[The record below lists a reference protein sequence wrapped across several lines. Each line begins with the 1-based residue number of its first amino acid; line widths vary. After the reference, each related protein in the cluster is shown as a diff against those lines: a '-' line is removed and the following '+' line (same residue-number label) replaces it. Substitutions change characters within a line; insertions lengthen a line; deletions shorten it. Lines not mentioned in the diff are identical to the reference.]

1 MMFRFRLFFAIDLY
15 GIGIRL
21 NHKLSEREIEMKFNL
36 KLFQLGLFV
45 AIAAGAS
52 GANAQDDNIPPPPPV
67 SSNGSGTGS
76 ITGRVALPSGH
87 PVNGR
92 VRITLSTIEI
102 PGMSSYTDNNG
113 GFGFGNLREGNYTLE
128 VVGDYKLYEP
138 VVEEVR
144 VNRGMQVV
152 LRINLKE
159 KSPSNER
166 SAGGVVSAGE
176 LDQRVPASAKKEYD
190 KATSLVKEG
199 KAAQAIDHYKRALE
213 IYSEYLMARNDLGV
227 QYLNLKR
234 LAEAAEQFEAAI
246 EINAKVF
253 NPRLNLGIVLVEQ
266 KKFPDAIEHLNQA
279 LAIDSARP
287 AAHLYFGIASL
298 EIDELQVAERELS
311 KALAMG
317 GDQYSIAHYYIA
329 QVDMKKGD
337 RDGAIRELK
346 TYLDSS
352 PEGEKAAQSRM
363 LLEKLKRGRN

>member
-1 MMFRFRLFFAIDLY
+1 
-15 GIGIRL
+15 
-21 NHKLSEREIEMKFNL
+21 MKFNL
-36 KLFQLGLFV
+36 KLFQLGLLV

-52 GANAQDDNIPPPPPV
+52 VANAQDDNIPLPPPV
-67 SSNGSGTGS
+67 ANNGMGSGS
-76 ITGRVALPSGH
+76 IAGRVVLPSGH

-92 VRITLSTIEI
+92 VRITLSTLEI
-102 PGMSSYTDNNG
+102 PGMTAYTDNNG
-113 GFGFGNLREGNYTLE
+113 GFGFRSLREGNYVLE
-128 VVGDYKLYEP
+128 VAGDYKLYEP
-138 VVEEVR
+138 IVEQVR

-152 LRINLKE
+152 LTISLKE
-159 KSPSNER
+159 KNPSNER
-166 SAGGVVSAGE
+166 PEGGVVSAGE

-190 KATSLVKEG
+190 KATGLVKEG

-266 KKFPDAIEHLNQA
+266 KKFPDAIEHLNHA

-298 EIDELQVAERELS
+298 EIDELQVAERELL
-311 KALAMG
+311 KALALG
-317 GDQYSIAHYYIA
+317 NNDEYSIAHYYIA

-337 RDGAIRELK
+337 RDGAMRELK

-352 PEGEKAAQSRM
+352 PEGEKAVQSRM
-363 LLEKLKRGRN
+363 LLEKLKRGRYQ